1 MKYHYRVKRYAGAMQ
16 FEQAHLDA
24 IASALGDT
32 NLGLTGTEITHLLSV
47 CRMAAYDPGQGITKW
62 KRIQV
67 AFAHDQNARG
77 NRTAILEF
85 MRQAMNPANHLHAPE
100 RFEQMRFNLNKA
112 LSLAGLVVDAA
123 GKLSAVEAVST
134 ITEAENRARSLRVG
148 LERRGAHPEVV
159 QFCQAEWVADDYFHA
174 VLEAVKGV
182 ADRIRQSTGLT
193 DDGAP
198 LVDRAFGGD
207 QPMLVINGRK
217 SKSER
222 DEQSGFCNLLKGVFG
237 MFRNPTAHEARINW
251 HMEEADAEDL
261 MSLLSLI
268 HRRLDSASM
277 PPRV

>member
-1 MKYHYRVKRYAGAMQ
+1 MQ
-16 FEQAHLDA
+16 FDQAHLDA
-24 IASALGDT
+24 IARALGDT
-32 NLGLTGTEITHLLSV
+32 DVRLTGTEITHLLSI
-47 CRMAAYDPGQGITKW
+47 CRMAAYDPGLGITKW
-62 KRIQV
+62 KRIQI
-67 AFAHDQNARG
+67 AFAQDQNTRG

-85 MRQAMNPANHLHAPE
+85 MRQAMNPANQLRDPE
-100 RFEQMRFNLNKA
+100 RFEQMRFNLNTV
-112 LSLAGLVVDAA
+112 LSLAGLVVDAT
-123 GKLSAVEAVST
+123 GKLSAVEAAST
-134 ITEAENRARSLRVG
+134 ITEAENRARALRVG

-159 QFCQAEWVADDYFHA
+159 RFCQAEWVADDYFHA

-182 ADRIRQSTGLT
+182 ADRIRQNTGLT

-207 QPMLVINGRK
+207 QPMLAINGRK

-251 HMEEADAEDL
+251 HMEVADAEDL

-268 HRRLDSASM
+268 HRRLDSSSM